1 MINIRMR
8 PSPTAVGLKI
18 SRLPATALVPDTAA
32 AAVVVVDFKTVPHSP
47 CFEHRRMIMR
57 IRTRQVFY
65 HAHAADHRMHV
76 NIHNISATD
85 NDTRSPAMQ
94 IGKSVKSGIDPQR
107 TSEPLSYVLLTEQVH
122 VASNAMHIF

>member
-8 PSPTAVGLKI
+8 PSLTAVGLKI

-32 AAVVVVDFKTVPHSP
+32 AAVVVDFKTVPHSP
-47 CFEHRRMIMR
+47 CFEHRRMIMQ
-57 IRTRQVFY
+57 IRTLQVFY

-76 NIHNISATD
+76 NTQNICATD
-85 NDTRSPAMQ
+85 NNTRSPAMQ

-122 VASNAMHIF
+122 VGSNAM